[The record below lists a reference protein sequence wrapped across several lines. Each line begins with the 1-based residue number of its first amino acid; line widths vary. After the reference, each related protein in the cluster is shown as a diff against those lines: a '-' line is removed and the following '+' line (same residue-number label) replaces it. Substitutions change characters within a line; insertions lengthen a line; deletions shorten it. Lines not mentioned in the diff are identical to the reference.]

1 MASEL
6 AARGRTGLVFRG
18 NDGLDELTTTSNNE
32 IWQVSGGVVTTEEL
46 NPVKLG
52 LVKAQVADLIGGD
65 AELNAQV
72 ARDLFA
78 GKTNGNLGAIKDI
91 VMLNA
96 AGGVVSYQ
104 MAKDSSKA
112 DVDLSMR
119 FQDALNQVAQALESG
134 AAQAKLAEWI
144 AASTSA

>member
-18 NDGLDELTTTSNNE
+18 NDGLDELTTTSNSD
-32 IWQVSGGVVTTEEL
+32 IWQVSGGVVTPQEL
-46 NPVKLG
+46 NPAKLG
-52 LVKAQVADLIGGD
+52 LVKAQIADLIGGD
-65 AELNAQV
+65 AEFNAQV

-78 GKTNGNLGAIKDI
+78 GKTSGNLGAIKDI

-112 DVDLSMR
+112 DVDLMVR
-119 FQDALNQVAQALESG
+119 FQDALEQVAQTLESG
-134 AAQAKLAEWI
+134 AAEAKLADWVT
-144 AASTSA
+144 ASTNA